1 LKGNW
6 TPEEMKKIAKENGI
20 KLTKEDMK
28 LIEKMKKQDQKAKK
42 IAE

>member
-1 LKGNW
+1 
-6 TPEEMKKIAKENGI
+6 MKKIAKENGI